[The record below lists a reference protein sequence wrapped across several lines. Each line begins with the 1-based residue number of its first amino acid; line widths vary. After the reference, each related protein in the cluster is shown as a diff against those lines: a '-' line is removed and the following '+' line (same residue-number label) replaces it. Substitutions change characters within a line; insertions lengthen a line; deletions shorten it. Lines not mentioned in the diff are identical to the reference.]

1 MAAHNRVK
9 WSVYKVGSHIVI
21 EILFSASLII
31 NDGRVYYNLLDS
43 TSRKR
48 TRRWRKID
56 NSQDIIG
63 RWKPKLGM

>member
-31 NDGRVYYNLLDS
+31 NDGRLY
-43 TSRKR
+43 
-48 TRRWRKID
+48 
-56 NSQDIIG
+56 IIF
-63 RWKPKLGM
+63 